1 MAFGLGSILG
11 AVTGAAAPII
21 GAALGGPVGAAIG
34 AVGTAV
40 GTAIAQP
47 TPVSSQVG
55 PGAATQVRGARVP
68 MAMATRGRGLITEL
82 LGIASEQIGRR
93 ITASQVLALV
103 RDLGLAAAALALGL
117 TETQTAQ
124 VIAARPRR
132 RRRGITAASIA
143 TTRRTIRQVSSI
155 QRQLAEFCPPPRRRA
170 PTKRITATRVQA

>member
-1 MAFGLGSILG
+1 MAFGIGSILG
-11 AVTGAAAPII
+11 AVAGAAAPIV
-21 GAALGGPVGAAIG
+21 GAALGGPAGAAIG
-34 AVGTAV
+34 TAL
-40 GTAIAQP
+40 GGAITQATAP
-47 TPVSSQVG
+47 TVSTQAG
-55 PGAATQVRGARVP
+55 PTAARATPARGARVP
-68 MAMATRGRGLITEL
+68 MAMAQRGLITEL
-82 LGIASEQIGRR
+82 LAIASDQIGRR
-93 ITASQVLALV
+93 ITAAQVLALV